1 MKKRILSALLC
12 LCIVFG
18 LVPVTVW
25 AATRNGH
32 THYLCG
38 GSACNGSGH
47 ENESSMTTFAV
58 EIVQNGSTLKIG
70 GKAWTSTTG
79 SLKRYELPAGT
90 YYLGSDITPEY
101 SVMIKEEVTLCLNGH
116 TIRSIDTSH
125 VIELGDKA
133 IFNLT
138 DCKQS
143 GTADEYGELT
153 HASGKSGRG
162 VYVYKGTFNMYGG
175 SITGNK
181 TERGGGVYVDT
192 NGTFNMYGG
201 TITGNSATGDGG
213 GVYVIGSNSKFTMTG
228 GSIGGTATND
238 ANQAKYGGG
247 VYVSSGTFTMSGGTI
262 TGNKVSYSYGDGGG
276 VFVNY
281 NGTFNMSDDSRITGN
296 TAFRGGGVCV
306 ERNLGGNNNKPGNFA
321 MSGGTIGGMTDADAN
336 SAQYGGGVYVMGT
349 FTLTGGEISGN
360 NAKGVSGGV
369 YVNADSTFT
378 VSGAPKITNNTQKTT
393 TSSNVYL
400 TEGPGGKPGAVIVI
414 GDAHLDSGAEIG
426 VTLDSNYGDKAFTS
440 GWNAKMGD
448 NNPSNYF
455 ISDVGGKGFE
465 QSNGEVKL
473 CDGHTHY
480 LCGGSTCNGSGHEA
494 ESSATVFAKEIKQE
508 GDKLY
513 IGDTEWLAGDRYA
526 LSAGSYCLSTDLT
539 LDAGI
544 KITGNVTLCLNGHSI
559 TANHDGDVIAVNSGA
574 TFTLTDCKG
583 GNSDAAFGKITHAS
597 GKDGRGVYVSNRNAT
612 FNMYGGSIADN
623 NMVTDD
629 YVGNDEVG
637 GGVYIA
643 GDDAT
648 FNMYDG
654 TICGNTAGS
663 SGGGVYMTEKAN
675 FNLYGGAICGN
686 TATRNLGGGVC
697 VYKNGNFNMS
707 GGEINDNGTR
717 CGGGVYVGDSSTF
730 TITGGSITG
739 NNVSVWRAGGGI
751 YISGSAKK
759 FTVSGNIQITG
770 NMKTGTKNENGKY
783 TGGTVENLYLLAG
796 ETITVGGVLTEG
808 AKLGVTLANNYGD
821 NAFTS
826 GWNANMSGKT
836 PSDYFTSDTDG
847 YVAKLNGSE
856 LKMVSTHVHEWT
868 YTASGDTITATCKNC
883 SDNGGEDYSGGTAII
898 TASDAT
904 YNGNPNRATV
914 SKTGVF
920 ENVNITISYSKYNA
934 TSKQF
939 ESTNILPAGAGRY
952 MASITYG
959 GVTAGVEYTIKKATR
974 EAPEGLTVSPAGSV
988 GGMGKINGT
997 TSGTYNEVKAME
1009 YNTSADAVTGWKDC
1023 SDGSTEVAPGTYYV
1037 RYKES
1042 RNYLAS
1048 DVSAALTVKEH
1059 THSGGN
1065 ATCQKKAVCD
1075 GCGQEYGE
1083 LGNHNFTETVSGM
1096 YLKSAATC
1104 QSPAVY
1110 YKSCLVCDKKSSETF
1125 EYGEK
1130 DFSNHIGNTYLVG
1143 QKEAT
1148 CYAEGYTGDTY
1159 CSDCNEKIAD
1169 GQSIAKNA
1177 HNPASVWTTDEH
1189 DHWKE
1194 CQTVGCGNVI
1204 DKAAHSGGEAT
1215 CVSKAVCEVCK
1226 AQYGDIDAANHK
1238 HTEIRDAKPATEQE
1252 KGYTGDTWCTD
1263 CNKKIAT
1270 GSEIAMLEHKLTLVE
1285 VKDATVTEQGNIKY
1299 YYCENCGKYFADVAG
1314 TKEIS
1319 LSETV
1324 IQKLPPEIIEGNNA
1338 TVNNGEKKSLTFR
1351 SNAAFA
1357 DFIRVELDG
1366 KTLDEKDYTKA
1377 EGSIIVTLNNDFVS
1391 TLSVGEHTLGIVS
1404 ESGTATAKF
1413 TVKASEIPNESPKT
1427 GDDNMV
1433 AVWSLAAILSLAVL
1447 GFTTVGSKKKRAK

>member
-25 AATRNGH
+25 AATGNGH

-58 EIVQNGSTLKIG
+58 EIVQKGSTLKIG

-79 SLKRYELPAGT
+79 YLKRHELPAGT

-101 SVMIKEEVTLCLNGH
+101 TVKIKGEVTLCLNGH
-116 TIRSIDTSH
+116 TIRSKDTSQ
-125 VIELGDKA
+125 VIELEDKA

-138 DCKQS
+138 NCKQS

-192 NGTFNMYGG
+192 EGTFNMYGG

-262 TGNKVSYSYGDGGG
+262 TGNKVSDPYGDGGG

-296 TAFRGGGVCV
+296 TAFHGGGVCV
-306 ERNLGGNNNKPGNFA
+306 ERNLVGNNNKPGNFA

-336 SAQYGGGVYVMGT
+336 SAEYGGGVYVMGT

-360 NAKGVSGGV
+360 NAKRDSGGV

-400 TEGPGGKPGAVIVI
+400 TEGSGGKPGAVIVI

-465 QSNGEVKL
+465 QSNREVKL

-643 GDDAT
+643 DNGAT
-648 FNMYDG
+648 FNMYGG

-663 SGGGVYMTEKAN
+663 SGGGVYMVEKAN
-675 FNLYGGAICGN
+675 FNMYGGTIGGN
-686 TATRNLGGGVC
+686 TETRNFGGGVW

-707 GGEINDNGTR
+707 GGEIGDNGAR

-739 NNVSVWRAGGGI
+739 NNVSGRRAGGGI
-751 YISGSAKK
+751 YISDDAKN

-770 NMKTGTKNENGKY
+770 NMKMGTKNENGKY

-796 ETITVGGVLTEG
+796 ETITVGGTLTNG

-826 GWNANMSGKT
+826 GWGTYMGSKT
-836 PSDYFTSDTDG
+836 PADYFTSDTDR
-847 YVAKLNGSE
+847 YEVKLIGSE
-856 LKMVSTHVHEWT
+856 LKLVSTHVHRWS
-868 YTASGDTITATCKNC
+868 YTAQGDTFTATCKNC
-883 SDNGGEDYSGGTAII
+883 PNNSGEDYSGGTAKI

-904 YNGNPNRATV
+904 YDGKTKIATV
-914 SKTGVF
+914 SGTGIF
-920 ENVNITISYSKYNA
+920 KNVDMYIRYSKYNA

-952 MASITYG
+952 KASIILD
-959 GVTAGVEYTIKKATR
+959 GVTASVEYTIKKATR

-988 GGMGKINGT
+988 GGMGNINGT

-1048 DVSAALTVKEH
+1048 DVSAALTVKAH

-1083 LGNHNFTETVSGM
+1083 LGNHNFTETVGGM

-1125 EYGEK
+1125 E
-1130 DFSNHIGNTYLVG
+1130 
-1143 QKEAT
+1143 
-1148 CYAEGYTGDTY
+1148 
-1159 CSDCNEKIAD
+1159 
-1169 GQSIAKNA
+1169 
-1177 HNPASVWTTDEH
+1177 
-1189 DHWKE
+1189 
-1194 CQTVGCGNVI
+1194 
-1204 DKAAHSGGEAT
+1204 
-1215 CVSKAVCEVCK
+1215 
-1226 AQYGDIDAANHK
+1226 YGDIDAANHK

-1285 VKDATVTEQGNIKY
+1285 AKDATVTEQGNIKY

-1433 AVWSLAAILSLAVL
+1433 AVWSLATILSLAVL

>member
-25 AATRNGH
+25 AATGNGH

-58 EIVQNGSTLKIG
+58 EIVQNGSTLEIG
-70 GKAWTSTTG
+70 GKAWTLTTG
-79 SLKRYELPAGT
+79 SRKRYELPAGT

-101 SVMIKEEVTLCLNGH
+101 TVMIKGEVTLCLNGH
-116 TIRSIDTSH
+116 TIRSEDTSH

-162 VYVYKGTFNMYGG
+162 VYVYIGTFNMYGG

-181 TERGGGVYVDT
+181 TDDRGGGVYVDT

-201 TITGNSATGDGG
+201 TITGNKTDRGG

-262 TGNKVSYSYGDGGG
+262 TGNKVSHPYGDGGG

-296 TAFRGGGVCV
+296 TAYHGGGVCV
-306 ERNLGGNNNKPGNFA
+306 ERNLGNNDKPGNFA

-336 SAQYGGGVYVMGT
+336 SAEYGGGVYVMGT

-426 VTLDSNYGDKAFTS
+426 VTLDRNYGDKAFTS

-513 IGDTEWLAGDRYA
+513 IGDTEWLEGDRYA

-623 NMVTDD
+623 NMVTDG

-643 GDDAT
+643 DNGAT
-648 FNMYDG
+648 FNMYGG

-663 SGGGVYMTEKAN
+663 SGGGVYMVEKAN
-675 FNLYGGAICGN
+675 FNMYGGTICGN

-707 GGEINDNGTR
+707 GGEIGDNGAR

-751 YISGSAKK
+751 YISDNAKN

-770 NMKTGTKNENGKY
+770 NMKRGTKNENGKY

-883 SDNGGEDYSGGTAII
+883 SDNGGEDYSGGTAKI

-904 YNGNPNRATV
+904 YDGKTKIATV
-914 SKTGVF
+914 SGTGIF
-920 ENVNITISYSKYNA
+920 KNVDMYISYSKYNA

-952 MASITYG
+952 KASITYG

-997 TSGTYNEVKAME
+997 TSGTDTEVKAME

-1048 DVSAALTVKEH
+1048 DVSAALTVKAH

-1083 LGNHNFTETVSGM
+1083 LGNHNFTETVGRM

-1125 EYGEK
+1125 E
-1130 DFSNHIGNTYLVG
+1130 
-1143 QKEAT
+1143 
-1148 CYAEGYTGDTY
+1148 
-1159 CSDCNEKIAD
+1159 
-1169 GQSIAKNA
+1169 
-1177 HNPASVWTTDEH
+1177 
-1189 DHWKE
+1189 
-1194 CQTVGCGNVI
+1194 
-1204 DKAAHSGGEAT
+1204 
-1215 CVSKAVCEVCK
+1215 
-1226 AQYGDIDAANHK
+1226 YGDIDAANHK

-1285 VKDATVTEQGNIKY
+1285 AKDATVTEQGNIKY

>member
-25 AATRNGH
+25 AATGNGH

-58 EIVQNGSTLKIG
+58 EIVQKGSTLKIG
-70 GKAWTSTTG
+70 GKAWTLTTD
-79 SLKRYELPAGT
+79 SHKRYELPAGT

-101 SVMIKEEVTLCLNGH
+101 TVKIKGEVTLCLNGH
-116 TIRSIDTSH
+116 TIGSEDTSQ
-125 VIELGDKA
+125 VIELEDKA

-192 NGTFNMYGG
+192 EGTFNMYGG

-213 GVYVIGSNSKFTMTG
+213 GVYVIGNNSKFTMTG

-262 TGNKVSYSYGDGGG
+262 TGNKVSDPYGDGGG

-306 ERNLGGNNNKPGNFA
+306 ERNLVGNNNKPGNFA

-336 SAQYGGGVYVMGT
+336 SAEYGGGVYVMGT

-400 TEGPGGKPGAVIVI
+400 TEGPEGKPGAVIVI

-465 QSNGEVKL
+465 QSNREVKL

-526 LSAGSYCLSTDLT
+526 LSTGSYCLSTDLT

-643 GDDAT
+643 DNGAT
-648 FNMYDG
+648 FNMYGG

-663 SGGGVYMTEKAN
+663 SGGGVYMVEKAN
-675 FNLYGGAICGN
+675 FNMYGGTICGN
-686 TATRNLGGGVC
+686 TATRNFGGGVC

-707 GGEINDNGTR
+707 GGEIGDNGAR

-739 NNVSVWRAGGGI
+739 NNVSGRRAGGGI
-751 YISGSAKK
+751 YISDDAKN

-770 NMKTGTKNENGKY
+770 NMKMGTKNENGKY

-796 ETITVGGVLTEG
+796 ETITVGGTLTNG

-826 GWNANMSGKT
+826 GWGTYMGSKT
-836 PSDYFTSDTDG
+836 PADYFTSDTDG

-952 MASITYG
+952 KASIILD
-959 GVTAGVEYTIKKATR
+959 GVTASVEYTIKKATR

-1048 DVSAALTVKEH
+1048 DVSAALTVKAH

-1083 LGNHNFTETVSGM
+1083 LGNHNFTETVGGM

-1125 EYGEK
+1125 E
-1130 DFSNHIGNTYLVG
+1130 
-1143 QKEAT
+1143 
-1148 CYAEGYTGDTY
+1148 
-1159 CSDCNEKIAD
+1159 
-1169 GQSIAKNA
+1169 
-1177 HNPASVWTTDEH
+1177 
-1189 DHWKE
+1189 
-1194 CQTVGCGNVI
+1194 
-1204 DKAAHSGGEAT
+1204 
-1215 CVSKAVCEVCK
+1215 
-1226 AQYGDIDAANHK
+1226 YGDIDAANHK

-1285 VKDATVTEQGNIKY
+1285 AKDATVTEQGNIKY

-1433 AVWSLAAILSLAVL
+1433 AVWSLATILSLAVL

>member
-25 AATRNGH
+25 AATGNGH

-79 SLKRYELPAGT
+79 YLKRYELPAGT

-101 SVMIKEEVTLCLNGH
+101 TVMIKEEVTLCLNGH
-116 TIRSIDTSH
+116 TIRSKDTSH

-181 TERGGGVYVDT
+181 TDRGGGVYVDT
-192 NGTFNMYGG
+192 KGTFNMYGG

-306 ERNLGGNNNKPGNFA
+306 ERNLGGNNDKPGNFA

-643 GDDAT
+643 DNGAT
-648 FNMYDG
+648 FNMYGG

-663 SGGGVYMTEKAN
+663 SGGGVYMVEKAN
-675 FNLYGGAICGN
+675 FNMYGGTICGN

-707 GGEINDNGTR
+707 GGEIGDNGAR

-739 NNVSVWRAGGGI
+739 NNVSDWRAGGGI
-751 YISGSAKK
+751 YISDDAKN

-952 MASITYG
+952 KASIILD
-959 GVTAGVEYTIKKATR
+959 GVTASVEYTIKKATR

-1009 YNTSADAVTGWKDC
+1009 YNTSADAVIGWKDC

-1048 DVSAALTVKEH
+1048 DVSAALTVKAH

-1083 LGNHNFTETVSGM
+1083 LGNHNFTETVGGM

-1125 EYGEK
+1125 E
-1130 DFSNHIGNTYLVG
+1130 
-1143 QKEAT
+1143 
-1148 CYAEGYTGDTY
+1148 
-1159 CSDCNEKIAD
+1159 
-1169 GQSIAKNA
+1169 
-1177 HNPASVWTTDEH
+1177 
-1189 DHWKE
+1189 
-1194 CQTVGCGNVI
+1194 
-1204 DKAAHSGGEAT
+1204 
-1215 CVSKAVCEVCK
+1215 
-1226 AQYGDIDAANHK
+1226 YGDIDAANHK

-1285 VKDATVTEQGNIKY
+1285 AKDATVTEQGNIKY

-1433 AVWSLAAILSLAVL
+1433 AIWSLATILSLAVL

>member
-25 AATRNGH
+25 AVTGNGH

-79 SLKRYELPAGT
+79 YLKRYELPAGT

-101 SVMIKEEVTLCLNGH
+101 TVMIKGEVTLCLNGH
-116 TIRSIDTSH
+116 TIRSEDTSQ
-125 VIELGDKA
+125 VIELEDKA

-138 DCKQS
+138 NCKQS
-143 GTADEYGELT
+143 GTDDEYGELT

-181 TERGGGVYVDT
+181 TDRGGGVYVDT
-192 NGTFNMYGG
+192 KGTFNMYGG

-306 ERNLGGNNNKPGNFA
+306 ERNLGGNNDKPGNFA

-400 TEGPGGKPGAVIVI
+400 TEGPEGKPGAVIVI

-426 VTLDSNYGDKAFTS
+426 VTVDSNYGDKAFTS

-643 GDDAT
+643 DNGAT
-648 FNMYDG
+648 FNMYGG

-663 SGGGVYMTEKAN
+663 SGGGVYMVEKAN
-675 FNLYGGAICGN
+675 FNMYGGTICGN
-686 TATRNLGGGVC
+686 TATRNFGGGVC

-707 GGEINDNGTR
+707 GGEIGDNGAR

-739 NNVSVWRAGGGI
+739 NNVSNWRAGGGI
-751 YISGSAKK
+751 YISDDAKN

-770 NMKTGTKNENGKY
+770 NMKMGTKNENGKY

-796 ETITVGGVLTEG
+796 ETITVGGTLTNG
-808 AKLGVTLANNYGD
+808 AKLGVTLANTYGD

-826 GWNANMSGKT
+826 GWGTYMGSKT
-836 PSDYFTSDTDG
+836 PADYFTSDTDR
-847 YVAKLNGSE
+847 YEVKLIGSE
-856 LKMVSTHVHEWT
+856 LKLVSTHVHRWS
-868 YTASGDTITATCKNC
+868 YTAQGDTFTATCKNC
-883 SDNGGEDYSGGTAII
+883 PNNSGEDYSGGTAKI

-904 YNGNPNRATV
+904 YDGKTKIATV
-914 SKTGVF
+914 SGTGIF
-920 ENVNITISYSKYNA
+920 KNVDMYIRYSKYNA

-952 MASITYG
+952 KASIILD
-959 GVTAGVEYTIKKATR
+959 GVTASVEYTIKKATR

-1048 DVSAALTVKEH
+1048 DVSAALTVKAH

-1083 LGNHNFTETVSGM
+1083 LGNHNFTETVGGM

-1125 EYGEK
+1125 E
-1130 DFSNHIGNTYLVG
+1130 
-1143 QKEAT
+1143 
-1148 CYAEGYTGDTY
+1148 
-1159 CSDCNEKIAD
+1159 
-1169 GQSIAKNA
+1169 
-1177 HNPASVWTTDEH
+1177 
-1189 DHWKE
+1189 
-1194 CQTVGCGNVI
+1194 
-1204 DKAAHSGGEAT
+1204 
-1215 CVSKAVCEVCK
+1215 
-1226 AQYGDIDAANHK
+1226 YGDIDAANHK

-1285 VKDATVTEQGNIKY
+1285 AKDATVTEQGNIKY

-1433 AVWSLAAILSLAVL
+1433 AVWSLATILSLAVL

>member
-25 AATRNGH
+25 AATGNGH

-70 GKAWTSTTG
+70 GKAWTLTTG

-101 SVMIKEEVTLCLNGH
+101 TVMIKEEVTLCLNGH
-116 TIRSIDTSH
+116 TIRSEDTSH

-181 TERGGGVYVDT
+181 TDRGGGVYVDT

-201 TITGNSATGDGG
+201 TITGNKTDRGG

-262 TGNKVSYSYGDGGG
+262 TGNKVSHSYGDGGG

-296 TAFRGGGVCV
+296 TAYHGGGVCV
-306 ERNLGGNNNKPGNFA
+306 ERNLVGNNAKPGNFA

-336 SAQYGGGVYVMGT
+336 SAEYGGGVYVMGT

-513 IGDTEWLAGDRYA
+513 IGDTEWLVGDRYA

-643 GDDAT
+643 DNGAT
-648 FNMYDG
+648 FNMYGG

-663 SGGGVYMTEKAN
+663 SGGGVYMVEKAN
-675 FNLYGGAICGN
+675 FNMYGGTICGN

-707 GGEINDNGTR
+707 GGEIGDNGAR

-739 NNVSVWRAGGGI
+739 NNVSDWRAGGGI

-952 MASITYG
+952 KASIILD
-959 GVTAGVEYTIKKATR
+959 GVTASVEYTIKKATR

-997 TSGTYNEVKAME
+997 TSGTYTEVKAME

-1048 DVSAALTVKEH
+1048 DVSAALTVKAH

-1083 LGNHNFTETVSGM
+1083 LGNHNFTETVGGM

-1125 EYGEK
+1125 E
-1130 DFSNHIGNTYLVG
+1130 
-1143 QKEAT
+1143 
-1148 CYAEGYTGDTY
+1148 
-1159 CSDCNEKIAD
+1159 
-1169 GQSIAKNA
+1169 
-1177 HNPASVWTTDEH
+1177 
-1189 DHWKE
+1189 
-1194 CQTVGCGNVI
+1194 
-1204 DKAAHSGGEAT
+1204 
-1215 CVSKAVCEVCK
+1215 
-1226 AQYGDIDAANHK
+1226 YGDIDAANHK

-1285 VKDATVTEQGNIKY
+1285 AKDATVTEQGNIKY

>member
-25 AATRNGH
+25 AATGNGH

-79 SLKRYELPAGT
+79 YLKRYELPAGT

-101 SVMIKEEVTLCLNGH
+101 TVMIKEEVTLCLNGH
-116 TIRSIDTSH
+116 TIRSKDTSH

-181 TERGGGVYVDT
+181 TDRGGGVYVDT
-192 NGTFNMYGG
+192 KGTFNMYGG

-306 ERNLGGNNNKPGNFA
+306 ERNLGGNNDKPGNFA

-400 TEGPGGKPGAVIVI
+400 TEGPEGKPGAVIVI

-465 QSNGEVKL
+465 QSNREVKL

-643 GDDAT
+643 DNGAT
-648 FNMYDG
+648 FNMYGG

-663 SGGGVYMTEKAN
+663 SGGGVYMVEKAN
-675 FNLYGGAICGN
+675 FNMYGGTICGN
-686 TATRNLGGGVC
+686 TATRNFGGGVC

-707 GGEINDNGTR
+707 GGEIGDNGAR

-739 NNVSVWRAGGGI
+739 NNVSGRRAGGGI
-751 YISGSAKK
+751 YISDDAKN

-770 NMKTGTKNENGKY
+770 NMKMGTKNENGKY

-796 ETITVGGVLTEG
+796 ETITVGGTLTNG

-826 GWNANMSGKT
+826 GWGTYMGSKT
-836 PSDYFTSDTDG
+836 PADYFTSDTDR
-847 YVAKLNGSE
+847 YEVKLIGSE
-856 LKMVSTHVHEWT
+856 LKLVSTHVHRWS
-868 YTASGDTITATCKNC
+868 YTAQGDTFTATCKNC
-883 SDNGGEDYSGGTAII
+883 PNNSGEDYSGGTAKI

-904 YNGNPNRATV
+904 YDGKTKIATV
-914 SKTGVF
+914 SGTGIF
-920 ENVNITISYSKYNA
+920 KNVDMYIRYSKYNA

-952 MASITYG
+952 KASIILD
-959 GVTAGVEYTIKKATR
+959 GVTASVEYTIKKATR

-1048 DVSAALTVKEH
+1048 DVSAALTVKAH

-1083 LGNHNFTETVSGM
+1083 LGNHNFTETVGGM

-1125 EYGEK
+1125 E
-1130 DFSNHIGNTYLVG
+1130 
-1143 QKEAT
+1143 
-1148 CYAEGYTGDTY
+1148 
-1159 CSDCNEKIAD
+1159 
-1169 GQSIAKNA
+1169 
-1177 HNPASVWTTDEH
+1177 
-1189 DHWKE
+1189 
-1194 CQTVGCGNVI
+1194 
-1204 DKAAHSGGEAT
+1204 
-1215 CVSKAVCEVCK
+1215 
-1226 AQYGDIDAANHK
+1226 YGDIDAANHK

-1285 VKDATVTEQGNIKY
+1285 AKDATVTEQGNIKY

-1319 LSETV
+1319 LSGTV